1 MLTEI
6 FIAYLALTYLL
17 TMLLGYLQVPSNS
30 IPTETPSLAHPENTA
45 HYSVLAVSAI
55 GIQALATIVMLW
67 GTGWF
72 PLGALFVAFTL
83 LSHHTI
89 IHRYSRFEGESCA
102 CAPFQCKDVSNHE
115 TWVVAAL
122 VAGLV
127 SLAGL

>member
-1 MLTEI
+1 MLVEI
-6 FIAYLALTYLL
+6 FITYLALTYLFTL
-17 TMLLGYLQVPSNS
+17 FLGYKQVPSS
-30 IPTETPSLAHPENTA
+30 LPTEMAAHSED
-45 HYSVLAVSAI
+45 HMGMYSTWAVSAI
-55 GIQALATIVMLW
+55 GIQALITVIALW

-89 IHRYSRFEGESCA
+89 IHRYSRFEDESCS

-127 SLAGL
+127 SWAGL